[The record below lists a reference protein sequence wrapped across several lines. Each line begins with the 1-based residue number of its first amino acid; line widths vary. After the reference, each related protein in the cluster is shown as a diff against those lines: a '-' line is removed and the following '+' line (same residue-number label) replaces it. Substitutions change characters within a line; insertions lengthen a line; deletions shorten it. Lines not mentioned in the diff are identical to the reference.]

1 MTLRQVHV
9 AWAWVTVLSNA
20 AVGAWA
26 LAAHR
31 WPAFR
36 KRALWPATVVAQAA
50 MFVQVL
56 LGVLTLNAQDIEP
69 DRVEFHMFYGF
80 VALISIAILYAY
92 RQQLRERLY
101 LLYGLGGLWV
111 MGLGIRAMV
120 LHR

>member
-1 MTLRQVHV
+1 MRDIHV
-9 AWAWVTVLSNA
+9 AWAWVTVLGNA
-20 AVGAWA
+20 AAGSWA

-31 WPAFR
+31 WPALR
-36 KRALWPATVVAQAA
+36 VRALWLAIIAAQVA
-50 MFVQVL
+50 MFVQVI

-69 DRVEFHMFYGF
+69 DRVQFHMFYGF

-92 RQQLRERLY
+92 REQLRERLY